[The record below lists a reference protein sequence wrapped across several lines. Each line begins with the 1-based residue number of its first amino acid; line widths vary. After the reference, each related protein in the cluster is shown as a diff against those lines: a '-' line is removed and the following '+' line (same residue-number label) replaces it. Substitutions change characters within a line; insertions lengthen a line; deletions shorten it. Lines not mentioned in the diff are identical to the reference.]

1 MSLSN
6 IYIKENGYISIDGL
20 NKLMKKKT
28 KEGEMFYD
36 ICGLPEDLAPE
47 MILCEGYDESVDVW
61 GLGLCAYNM
70 LEAHHPFTCYNVK

>member
-1 MSLSN
+1 
-6 IYIKENGYISIDGL
+6 
-20 NKLMKKKT
+20 
-28 KEGEMFYD
+28 MFYD